1 MPAQLQ
7 LPYPTTVPAASRPS
21 SPFTAPTYPA
31 DATASPAGRSAL
43 ERRARLT
50 AKLAQLAATGQ
61 LAPLARQIASLGGCA
76 HPIRLTGHRTRLDAV
91 TGAILDHFESGRLP
105 AGELLVRCGNRRAT
119 RCPACSTVYRY
130 DTYQLIAAGLRGGK
144 TVPTSVAAHPR
155 VFATLTAPGF
165 GPVHNQPDAGRC
177 HCGQVHSDDDRLLG
191 TPLDPERYD
200 YAGAVLWNAHAPA
213 LWARF
218 TTHLRRE
225 IAKAAG
231 LTQRALR
238 DHATLSYAKVAEY
251 QKRGQVHFHAV
262 IRLDGPTGSTST
274 LPAWATTRLLDHA
287 VRAAATRTR
296 VHHEGEPPKQPQPA
310 GHVPASPPQDSD
322 RTGRLVFRF
331 GRQIDVRAIRS
342 TDFTGGGPVTD
353 RHVAA
358 YIAKYATKGAE
369 TTTGTLDHRLRLL
382 AELATHDITDH
393 ARRMIHTA
401 WHLATKRRHAHLR
414 LRQWAHMLG
423 FRGHFSTRTRHYSTT
438 LAHLRAERAAWRT
451 GRPDTQTPVPA
462 SAETQAGQTDGTPVS
477 DRAGH
482 STDLAAGHRPG
493 HGHSTGHRPGHRDIA
508 ARPDGSDTTLVIS
521 HWQYAG
527 TGLLPELEHLA
538 ELLTAKRQT
547 RPEQPTRTRRSK
559 RSGDRAGH
567 SAGHPVGH
575 STGRLAGAVR
585 AGAVA

>member
-1 MPAQLQ
+1 MSAQLQ
-7 LPYPTTVPAASRPS
+7 LPSPAATFIPVTWA
-21 SPFTAPTYPA
+21 FTAPAGTTTPTHNTT
-31 DATASPAGRSAL
+31 DASAGQRSAL

-50 AKLAQLAATGQ
+50 ARLAKLAATGQ
-61 LAPLARQIASLGGCA
+61 LAPLARQISTLGGCV
-76 HPIRLTGHRTRLDAV
+76 HPIRLTGHRTHLDSA
-91 TGAILDHFESGRLP
+91 TGEILDHLDSDRLP

-165 GPVHNQPDAGRC
+165 GPVHNQPDTSRC
-177 HCGQVHSDDDRLLG
+177 HCGHIHPDDDPLLG
-191 TPLDPERYD
+191 TPLDPDRYD
-200 YAGAVLWNAHAPA
+200 YTGAVLWNAHAPA

-231 LTQRALR
+231 LTQRDLR
-238 DHATLSYAKVAEY
+238 HYATLSYAKVAEY

-262 IRLDGPTGSTST
+262 IRLDGPTGPTST
-274 LPAWATTRLLDHA
+274 PPVWATTQLLDHA

-310 GHVPASPPQDSD
+310 KDTHSSQPQGSD
-322 RTGRLVFRF
+322 QEGRLVFRF
-331 GRQIDVRAIRS
+331 GRQIDVRAIRG
-342 TDFTGGGPVTD
+342 TDFTGDGPVTD

-369 TTTGTLDHRLRLL
+369 TTTGTLDRRLRLL
-382 AELATHDITDH
+382 AELAAHDITDH

-401 WHLATKRRHAHLR
+401 WHLATNRRHTHLR

-438 LAHLRAERAAWRT
+438 LAHLRAQRTTWRT
-451 GRPDTQTPVPA
+451 GQPNTQTPAPV
-462 SAETQAGQTDGTPVS
+462 SAETQSGQTDGSPVG

-493 HGHSTGHRPGHRDIA
+493 RRNIA
-508 ARPDGSDTTLVIS
+508 GQHMDSDTTLVIS
-521 HWQYAG
+521 HWQYTG

-538 ELLTAKRQT
+538 DLLAAKRQS
-547 RPEQPTRTRRSK
+547 RPEQPTRTRRSE
-559 RSGDRAGH
+559 RFGDR
-567 SAGHPVGH
+567 AGHPVGH
-575 STGRLAGAVR
+575 STDRQTGAVR
-585 AGAVA
+585 TGAVA

>member
-1 MPAQLQ
+1 MPAQLP
-7 LPYPTTVPAASRPS
+7 LPYPATVPATSRPS
-21 SPFTAPTYPA
+21 SSTFTTPPCPA
-31 DATASPAGRSAL
+31 DATAIVPPSTGRSAL

-50 AKLAQLAATGQ
+50 ARLAKLAATGH
-61 LAPLARQIASLGGCA
+61 LAPLARQISALGGCA
-76 HPIRLTGHRTRLDAV
+76 LPIRLTGHRTRLDTA
-91 TGAILDHFESGRLP
+91 TGEILNHLDSGRLP

-165 GPVHNQPDAGRC
+165 GPVHNQPDTGRC
-177 HCGQVHSDDDRLLG
+177 HCGQVHPDDDPLLG

-218 TTHLRRE
+218 ITHLRRE

-238 DHATLSYAKVAEY
+238 HHATLSYAKVAEY

-262 IRLDGPTGSTST
+262 IRLDGPTGPTST
-274 LPAWATTRLLDHA
+274 PPAWATTQLLDHA
-287 VRAAATRTR
+287 VRAATTRTR
-296 VHHEGEPPKQPQPA
+296 IAHEGQQPQQPA
-310 GHVPASPPQDSD
+310 GAPVGD
-322 RTGRLVFRF
+322 RADRLVFRF
-331 GRQIDVRAIRS
+331 GRQIDVRAIRG
-342 TDFTGGGPVTD
+342 TDFTGDGPVTD

-369 TTTGTLDHRLRLL
+369 TTTGTLDRRLRLL

-401 WHLATKRRHAHLR
+401 WHLATNRRHAHLR

-438 LAHLRAERAAWRT
+438 LAHLRAERTAWRT
-451 GRPDTQTPVPA
+451 SQPDTQTPAP
-462 SAETQAGQTDGTPVS
+462 AETQVGQTDGSPVD
-477 DRAGH
+477 DRTGH
-482 STDLAAGHRPG
+482 PTDLAAGHRSRHPN
-493 HGHSTGHRPGHRDIA
+493 IA
-508 ARPDGSDTTLVIS
+508 GKRVDSDTTLVIS

-527 TGLLPELEHLA
+527 TGLVPELEHLA
-538 ELLTAKRQT
+538 NLLATTRQHG
-547 RPEQPTRTRRSK
+547 TRTRRSEH
-559 RSGDRAGH
+559 SGDRAGRP
-567 SAGHPVGH
+567 AGHPVGH
-575 STGRLAGAVR
+575 STDRLTSAAR
-585 AGAVA
+585 AGAVT

>member
-1 MPAQLQ
+1 MPTQLQ
-7 LPYPTTVPAASRPS
+7 LPYTATVPTASCPS
-21 SPFTAPTYPA
+21 SAFTTPTCPA
-31 DATASPAGRSAL
+31 DITALAAGRSAL
-43 ERRARLT
+43 ERRARLAARL
-50 AKLAQLAATGQ
+50 AKLAAVGQ
-61 LAPLARQIASLGGCA
+61 LAPLARQISTLGGCA
-76 HPIRLTGHRTRLDAV
+76 HPIRLTGHRTRLDSA
-91 TGAILDHFESGRLP
+91 TGETLDHFDSGRLP

-130 DTYQLIAAGLRGGK
+130 DTYQLITAGLRGGK

-165 GPVHNQPDAGRC
+165 GPVHNQPDTGRC
-177 HCGQVHSDDDRLLG
+177 HCGHTHPDDDPLLG

-231 LTQRALR
+231 LTQRSLR
-238 DHATLSYAKVAEY
+238 HHATLSYAKVAEY

-262 IRLDGPTGSTST
+262 IRLDGPTGPGSTP
-274 LPAWATTRLLDHA
+274 PAWATTQLLGHA
-287 VRAAATRTR
+287 VRAAAARTR
-296 VHHEGEPPKQPQPA
+296 VRHGGEPPKQPQLAGDIPA
-310 GHVPASPPQDSD
+310 PQSQSSH
-322 RTGRLVFRF
+322 RGGRLVFRF
-331 GRQIDVRAIRS
+331 GRQIDVRAIRG
-342 TDFTGGGPVTD
+342 TDFTGDGPVTD

-369 TTTGTLDHRLRLL
+369 TTTGTLDRRLRFL
-382 AELATHDITDH
+382 AELAQYDITDH
-393 ARRMIHTA
+393 AHRMIHTA

-438 LAHLRAERAAWRT
+438 LTHLRAERTAWRA
-451 GRPDTQTPVPA
+451 GRPDPQTPAKGGTQT
-462 SAETQAGQTDGTPVS
+462 GQTVATPVS

-482 STDLAAGHRPG
+482 PTDPAAGHRPG

-538 ELLTAKRQT
+538 NLLAVKRQT
-547 RPEQPTRTRRSK
+547 RPEQPTRTRHSK
-559 RSGDRAGH
+559 RSCDR
-567 SAGHPVGH
+567 AGHPVGH
-575 STGRLAGAVR
+575 STDRLTSAAR
-585 AGAVA
+585 AGAIA

>member
-7 LPYPTTVPAASRPS
+7 LPYPATAPAASRPS
-21 SPFTAPTYPA
+21 SAFTTPTYPA
-31 DATASPAGRSAL
+31 EVTATASTTAGWSVL

-50 AKLAQLAATGQ
+50 AKLAKLAATGQ
-61 LAPLARQIASLGGCA
+61 LAPLARQIAGLGGCA
-76 HPIRLTGHRTRLDAV
+76 HPIRLTGHRTRLGSA
-91 TGAILDHFESGRLP
+91 TGEILDHFDSGRLP

-165 GPVHNQPDAGRC
+165 GPVHNQPDTGRC
-177 HCGQVHSDDDRLLG
+177 HCGHTHPDNDRLLG

-200 YAGAVLWNAHAPA
+200 YTGAVLWNAHAPA

-231 LTQRALR
+231 LTQRMLR
-238 DHATLSYAKVAEY
+238 HHATLSYAKVAEY

-262 IRLDGPTGSTST
+262 IRLDGPTGPGST
-274 LPAWATTRLLDHA
+274 PPVWATVQLLDHA
-287 VRAAATRTR
+287 VRAAAARTR
-296 VHHEGEPPKQPQPA
+296 VHHEGQPYQPA
-310 GHVPASPPQDSD
+310 GAPVGD
-322 RTGRLVFRF
+322 RADRLLFRF
-331 GRQIDVRAIRS
+331 GRQIDVRAIRG

-369 TTTGTLDHRLRLL
+369 TTTGTLDRRLRLL

-401 WHLATKRRHAHLR
+401 WHLATRPQHTHLR

-438 LAHLRAERAAWRT
+438 LAHLRAERTAWRT
-451 GRPDTQTPVPA
+451 RRPDTQTQTPAPAPV
-462 SAETQAGQTDGTPVS
+462 STQTQAGQTDSSPVD

-482 STDLAAGHRPG
+482 PTDLTPDHP
-493 HGHSTGHRPGHRDIA
+493 DIVGQ
-508 ARPDGSDTTLVIS
+508 RVDSDTTLVIS

-538 ELLTAKRQT
+538 DLLAAKRQA
-547 RPEQPTRTRRSK
+547 RPKQPTRTRHSE

-567 SAGHPVGH
+567 STGHPADH
-575 STGRLAGAVR
+575 STHRRAVR
-585 AGAVA
+585 TGAVA

>member
-7 LPYPTTVPAASRPS
+7 LPYSATAPAASRPS
-21 SPFTAPTYPA
+21 SAFTTPTCPA
-31 DATASPAGRSAL
+31 DATASAAGRSRL

-50 AKLAQLAATGQ
+50 ARLAKLAATGH
-61 LAPLARQIASLGGCA
+61 LAPLARQISGLGGCA
-76 HPIRLTGHRTRLDAV
+76 HPIRLTGHRTHLDSA
-91 TGAILDHFESGRLP
+91 TGEILDHFDSSRLP

-165 GPVHNQPDAGRC
+165 GPVHNQPDGTGRC
-177 HCGQVHSDDDRLLG
+177 HCGHTHPDNDSLLG
-191 TPLDPERYD
+191 TPLDPDRYD

-231 LTQRALR
+231 LTQRSLR
-238 DHATLSYAKVAEY
+238 HHATLSYAKVAEY

-262 IRLDGPTGSTST
+262 IRLDGPTGPTST
-274 LPAWATTRLLDHA
+274 PPAWATTQLLDHA

-296 VHHEGEPPKQPQPA
+296 VPHEGQSRQPSGAPV
-310 GHVPASPPQDSD
+310 G
-322 RTGRLVFRF
+322 GRADWLVFRF
-331 GRQIDVRAIRS
+331 GRQIDVRPIRG
-342 TDFTGGGPVTD
+342 TDFTGDALVTD

-369 TTTGTLDHRLRLL
+369 TTTGTLDRRLRLL
-382 AELATHDITDH
+382 AELAQYDITDH
-393 ARRMIHTA
+393 ARRIIHTA
-401 WHLATKRRHAHLR
+401 WHLATRPEHAHLR

-438 LAHLRAERAAWRT
+438 LTHLRTERTAWHTPQADTAAPAPVGPRAERTAADSNLPT
-451 GRPDTQTPVPA
+451 GGQPV
-462 SAETQAGQTDGTPVS
+462 TDRHADRDDRS
-477 DRAGH
+477 DLTTGHRAGH
-482 STDLAAGHRPG
+482 CAATAGQRG
-493 HGHSTGHRPGHRDIA
+493 NA
-508 ARPDGSDTTLVIS
+508 DTTLVIS

-527 TGLLPELEHLA
+527 TGLLPELAHLA
-538 ELLTAKRQT
+538 NLLEAKRPA
-547 RPEQPTRTRRSK
+547 RPDGRRPD
-559 RSGDRAGH
+559 GPGH
-567 SAGHPVGH
+567 SGGQPSDADR
-575 STGRLAGAVR
+575 T
-585 AGAVA
+585 GAVA

>member
-7 LPYPTTVPAASRPS
+7 LPSPAATFIPTTWA
-21 SPFTAPTYPA
+21 FTAPAGTTTPTHNTT
-31 DATASPAGRSAL
+31 DASASQRSAL

-50 AKLAQLAATGQ
+50 AKLAKLAATGQ
-61 LAPLARQIASLGGCA
+61 LAPLARQIAGLGGCA
-76 HPIRLTGHRTRLDAV
+76 HPIRLTGHRTRLDSA
-91 TGAILDHFESGRLP
+91 TGEILDHFDSGRLP

-130 DTYQLIAAGLRGGK
+130 DTYQLITAGLRGGK

-165 GPVHNQPDAGRC
+165 GPVHNQPDTGRC
-177 HCGQVHSDDDRLLG
+177 HCGHTHPDDDRLLG
-191 TPLDPERYD
+191 TPLDPDRYD

-262 IRLDGPTGSTST
+262 IRLDGPTGPTST
-274 LPAWATTRLLDHA
+274 PPAWATTQLLDHA
-287 VRAAATRTR
+287 VRTAATRTR

-310 GHVPASPPQDSD
+310 KDTHSSQPQGSD
-322 RTGRLVFRF
+322 QAGRLVFRF
-331 GRQIDVRAIRS
+331 GRQIDVRAIRG
-342 TDFTGGGPVTD
+342 TDFTGDGPVTE

-369 TTTGTLDHRLRLL
+369 TTTGTLDRRLHFL
-382 AELATHDITDH
+382 AELSAYDITDH
-393 ARRMIHTA
+393 ARHMIHTA
-401 WHLATKRRHAHLR
+401 WHLATKRRHDHLR

-438 LAHLRAERAAWRT
+438 LAHLRAQRTTWRT
-451 GRPDTQTPVPA
+451 SHPDIQTPAPA
-462 SAETQAGQTDGTPVS
+462 SAQTQAGQTGGNPVG

-482 STDLAAGHRPG
+482 STDLAAGHRNIG
-493 HGHSTGHRPGHRDIA
+493 GQHVD
-508 ARPDGSDTTLVIS
+508 SDTTLVIS
-521 HWQYAG
+521 HWQ
-527 TGLLPELEHLA
+527 
-538 ELLTAKRQT
+538 
-547 RPEQPTRTRRSK
+547 
-559 RSGDRAGH
+559 
-567 SAGHPVGH
+567 
-575 STGRLAGAVR
+575 
-585 AGAVA
+585 

>member
-1 MPAQLQ
+1 MLHNRSRSHASVIGVHHADRPGERHRLG
-7 LPYPTTVPAASRPS
+7 TV
-21 SPFTAPTYPA
+21 
-31 DATASPAGRSAL
+31 GRSAL

-50 AKLAQLAATGQ
+50 GRLAKLSATGH
-61 LAPLARQIASLGGCA
+61 LAPLARQISTLGGCA
-76 HPIRLTGHRTRLDAV
+76 RPVRLTGQRTRIHST
-91 TGAILDHFESGRLP
+91 TGQVLDHLDSRHLP

-165 GPVHNQPDAGRC
+165 GPVHNQPDTGHC
-177 HCGQVHSDDDRLLG
+177 HCGARHPDGDPLLG
-191 TPLDPERYD
+191 TPLDPKRYD

-231 LTQRALR
+231 LTQRTLR
-238 DHATLSYAKVAEY
+238 HHATLSYAKVAEY

-262 IRLDGPTGSTST
+262 IRLDGPTGPTST
-274 LPAWATTRLLDHA
+274 PPAWATTQLLDHA

-296 VHHEGEPPKQPQPA
+296 VLHEGQSRHSA
-310 GHVPASPPQDSD
+310 GDALRAQDAD
-322 RTGRLVFRF
+322 RERRLMFRF
-331 GRQIDVRAIRS
+331 GRQIDVRPIRG
-342 TDFTGGGPVTD
+342 TDFTGDAPVTD

-369 TTTGTLDHRLRLL
+369 TTTGTLDRRLRLL
-382 AELATHDITDH
+382 AELAQYDITDH

-401 WHLATKRRHAHLR
+401 WHLAARPQHAHLR

-438 LAHLRAERAAWRT
+438 LAHLRAERTAWRT
-451 GRPDTQTPVPA
+451 RQADAAAPAPVGPR
-462 SAETQAGQTDGTPVS
+462 AGQTNVGSNMSTGGQPVTDRHGDRDDRS
-477 DRAGH
+477 DLTAGHRAGH
-482 STDLAAGHRPG
+482 CADTAGQR
-493 HGHSTGHRPGHRDIA
+493 
-508 ARPDGSDTTLVIS
+508 GSADTTLVIS

-527 TGLLPELEHLA
+527 TGLLPELAHLA
-538 ELLTAKRQT
+538 DLLEAKRAT
-547 RPEQPTRTRRSK
+547 RPDGHRPN
-559 RSGDRAGH
+559 GPGH
-567 SAGHPVGH
+567 SDRHRPGHP
-575 STGRLAGAVR
+575 GRQPGADR
-585 AGAVA
+585 TGAVA

>member
-7 LPYPTTVPAASRPS
+7 LPDSATTPTPTCPSSAFTTTTGPADVAAS
-21 SPFTAPTYPA
+21 
-31 DATASPAGRSAL
+31 ASAGRSAL

-50 AKLAQLAATGQ
+50 AKLAKLAATGH
-61 LAPLARQIASLGGCA
+61 LAPLARQITTLGGCA
-76 HPIRLTGHRTRLDAV
+76 RPIRLTGHRASVDSA
-91 TGAILDHFESGRLP
+91 TGEVLDHLDSRQLP
-105 AGELLVRCGNRRAT
+105 AGELLVRCGNRRVT

-165 GPVHNQPDAGRC
+165 GPVHNRPDTGRC
-177 HCGQVHSDDDRLLG
+177 NCGRIHLDDDPFLG

-238 DHATLSYAKVAEY
+238 EHATLSYAKVAEY

-262 IRLDGPTGSTST
+262 IRLDGPTGPASEP
-274 LPAWATTRLLDHA
+274 PAWATTGLLDHA

-296 VHHEGEPPKQPQPA
+296 VRHAGQPPQPVENAPGSREIGRA
-310 GHVPASPPQDSD
+310 GRS
-322 RTGRLVFRF
+322 VFRF
-331 GRQIDVRAIRS
+331 GRQIDVRAIRG
-342 TDFTGGGPVTD
+342 TDFTGDGPVTE

-369 TTTGTLDHRLRLL
+369 TTTGTLDRRLRLL

-401 WHLATKRRHAHLR
+401 WRLGAQDQHVHLR

-423 FRGHFSTRTRHYSTT
+423 FRGHFSTRTRRYSTT
-438 LAHLRAERAAWRT
+438 LAHLRAERAAW
-451 GRPDTQTPVPA
+451 
-462 SAETQAGQTDGTPVS
+462 QTDRLGHAGD

-482 STDLAAGHRPG
+482 STGLTSGHRQVAG
-493 HGHSTGHRPGHRDIA
+493 QHGS
-508 ARPDGSDTTLVIS
+508 SDTTLVIS
-521 HWQYAG
+521 HWHYAG
-527 TGLLPELEHLA
+527 TGLLPELAHLS
-538 ELLTAKRQT
+538 ELLAARQQT
-547 RPEQPTRTRRSK
+547 RTESLHRLRQPEYP
-559 RSGDRAGH
+559 GDRAGH
-567 SAGHPVGH
+567 SAGQL
-575 STGRLAGAVR
+575 TGPVR

>member
-1 MPAQLQ
+1 MIGS
-7 LPYPTTVPAASRPS
+7 YTERFTVPR
-21 SPFTAPTYPA
+21 Y
-31 DATASPAGRSAL
+31 G
-43 ERRARLT
+43 
-50 AKLAQLAATGQ
+50 
-61 LAPLARQIASLGGCA
+61 LGGCA
-76 HPIRLTGHRTRLDAV
+76 HPIRLTGHRTRLDSA
-91 TGAILDHFESGRLP
+91 TGEVLDHFDSGQLP

-165 GPVHNQPDAGRC
+165 GPVHNQPDTGGC
-177 HCGQVHSDDDRLLG
+177 HCGHTHPDDDPLLG
-191 TPLDPERYD
+191 TPLAPDRYD

-238 DHATLSYAKVAEY
+238 HHATLSYAKVAEY

-262 IRLDGPTGSTST
+262 VRLDGPTGPGSTP
-274 LPAWATTRLLDHA
+274 PAWATTELLNQA
-287 VRAAATRTR
+287 VRAAASHTR
-296 VHHEGEPPKQPQPA
+296 VHHA
-310 GHVPASPPQDSD
+310 GKPQDES
-322 RTGRLVFRF
+322 RSGWLVFRF
-331 GRQIDVRAIRS
+331 GRQIDVRAIRG
-342 TDFTGGGPVTD
+342 TDFTGDGPVTD

-369 TTTGTLDHRLRLL
+369 TTTGTLDRRLRLL
-382 AELATHDITDH
+382 AELAQYDITDH

-401 WHLATKRRHAHLR
+401 WHLATQAQHAHLR

-438 LAHLRAERAAWRT
+438 LAHLRAERTAWRT
-451 GRPDTQTPVPA
+451 SQPDPQTPAPA

-477 DRAGH
+477 DRAGR
-482 STDLAAGHRPG
+482 SADLAAGHRPG

-508 ARPDGSDTTLVIS
+508 AQPDGSDTTLVIS
-521 HWQYAG
+521 NWQYAG

-538 ELLTAKRQT
+538 DLLAAKRQP

-567 SAGHPVGH
+567 PVRH
-575 STGRLAGAVR
+575 STDRLTSAAR
-585 AGAVA
+585 PGAVA

>member
-7 LPYPTTVPAASRPS
+7 LPYSAVVPAASRPS
-21 SPFTAPTYPA
+21 SSALTTPTCPT
-31 DATASPAGRSAL
+31 DVTASTAGRSAL

-50 AKLAQLAATGQ
+50 AKLAKLAATGQ
-61 LAPLARQIASLGGCA
+61 LAPLARQISTLGGCA
-76 HPIRLTGHRTRLDAV
+76 HPIRLAGHRTRLDSA
-91 TGAILDHFESGRLP
+91 TGEVFDHLASGQLP

-144 TVPTSVAAHPR
+144 TVPASVAVHPR

-165 GPVHNQPDAGRC
+165 GPVHNQPDTGRC
-177 HCGQVHSDDDRLLG
+177 HCGHTHPDNDQLLG
-191 TPLDPERYD
+191 TPLNPERYD
-200 YAGAVLWNAHAPA
+200 YTGAVLWNAHAPA

-231 LTQRALR
+231 LTQRTLR
-238 DHATLSYAKVAEY
+238 HHATLSYAKVAEY

-262 IRLDGPTGSTST
+262 IRLDGPTGPGSTP
-274 LPAWATTRLLDHA
+274 PAWATTGLLDHA

-296 VHHEGEPPKQPQPA
+296 VAHEGQPQLPA
-310 GHVPASPPQDSD
+310 GYAPGARQARQGHRP
-322 RTGRLVFRF
+322 VFRF

-342 TDFTGGGPVTD
+342 TDFTGGSPVTE

-369 TTTGTLDHRLRLL
+369 TTTGTLDRRLRLL

-393 ARRMIHTA
+393 ARRLIHTA
-401 WHLATKRRHAHLR
+401 WHLATQPQHAHLR

-438 LAHLRAERAAWRT
+438 LTHLRAERTAWRT
-451 GRPDTQTPVPA
+451 SRPDTQTLTPAPA
-462 SAETQAGQTDGTPVS
+462 SAETQAGQTGGSPIGDQ
-477 DRAGH
+477 AQH
-482 STDLAAGHRPG
+482 STDLTAGHRPG
-493 HGHSTGHRPGHRDIA
+493 HRNIA
-508 ARPDGSDTTLVIS
+508 GQRVDSDTTLVIS

-538 ELLTAKRQT
+538 DLLTATRQT
-547 RPEQPTRTRRSK
+547 RPEQPTPTRHSK
-559 RSGDRAGH
+559 RSSDR
-567 SAGHPVGH
+567 AGHPVGH
-575 STGRLAGAVR
+575 STDRLTSAVR
-585 AGAVA
+585 ARAVA

>member
-7 LPYPTTVPAASRPS
+7 LPPTSTHG
-21 SPFTAPTYPA
+21 TT
-31 DATASPAGRSAL
+31 DAFARRHSAL

-50 AKLAQLAATGQ
+50 ARLAKLAATGQ
-61 LAPLARQIASLGGCA
+61 LAPLARQISTLGGCA
-76 HPIRLTGHRTRLDAV
+76 HPIRLTGHRTRLDSA
-91 TGAILDHFESGRLP
+91 TGEILDHFESGRLP
-105 AGELLVRCGNRRAT
+105 AGELLVRCGNRRTT

-130 DTYQLIAAGLRGGK
+130 DTYQLITAGLRGGK

-165 GPVHNQPDAGRC
+165 GPVHNQPDTGRC
-177 HCGQVHSDDDRLLG
+177 HCGHTHPDDDPLLG
-191 TPLDPERYD
+191 TPLDPEHYD
-200 YAGAVLWNAHAPA
+200 YTGAVLWNAHAPA

-231 LTQRALR
+231 LTQRTLR
-238 DHATLSYAKVAEY
+238 HHATLSYAKVAEY
-251 QKRGQVHFHAV
+251 QKRGQIHFHAV
-262 IRLDGPTGSTST
+262 IRLDGPTGPTST
-274 LPAWATTRLLDHA
+274 PPDWATTQLLDHA

-296 VHHEGEPPKQPQPA
+296 VHHKGQPPKQPQPA
-310 GHVPASPPQDSD
+310 GDIPASQPQGSD
-322 RTGRLVFRF
+322 RAGRLVFRF

-342 TDFTGGGPVTD
+342 TDFTGGPVTD

-369 TTTGTLDHRLRLL
+369 TTTGTLDRRLRLL

-438 LAHLRAERAAWRT
+438 LTHLRVERTAWRT
-451 GRPDTQTPVPA
+451 GRPDTHTPAP
-462 SAETQAGQTDGTPVS
+462 AETQAGQIDDSPVS

-482 STDLAAGHRPG
+482 PTDLAPGHRPG
-493 HGHSTGHRPGHRDIA
+493 HGHSTGHHPGHRDIA

-538 ELLTAKRQT
+538 NLLAAQRQT

-559 RSGDRAGH
+559 HSGDRAGH
-567 SAGHPVGH
+567 PVSH
-575 STGRLAGAVR
+575 STDRLTSAVR
-585 AGAVA
+585 PGAVA

>member
-7 LPYPTTVPAASRPS
+7 LPYPATVPAASHP
-21 SPFTAPTYPA
+21 PAAFTTPTCPA
-31 DATASPAGRSAL
+31 DATASAAAGRSTL

-50 AKLAQLAATGQ
+50 AKLAKLAATGQ
-61 LAPLARQIASLGGCA
+61 LAPLAHQIAGLGGCA
-76 HPIRLTGHRTRLDAV
+76 HPIRLTGHRTRLDSA
-91 TGAILDHFESGRLP
+91 TGEILDHLDSGRLP

-155 VFATLTAPGF
+155 VFATLPAPGF
-165 GPVHNQPDAGRC
+165 GPVHNQPDTGRC
-177 HCGQVHSDDDRLLG
+177 HCGHAHPDDDPLLG
-191 TPLDPERYD
+191 TPLNPDRYD
-200 YAGAVLWNAHAPA
+200 YTGAVLWNAHAPA

-231 LTQRALR
+231 LTQRDLR
-238 DHATLSYAKVAEY
+238 HHATLSYAKVAEY

-262 IRLDGPTGSTST
+262 IRLDGPTGPTST
-274 LPAWATTRLLDHA
+274 PPAWATTGLLDHA

-296 VHHEGEPPKQPQPA
+296 VHHDGEPPKQPQPTGDA
-310 GHVPASPPQDSD
+310 HAAPPQDSD
-322 RTGRLVFRF
+322 RAGRLVFRF
-331 GRQIDVRAIRS
+331 GRQIDVRAIRG
-342 TDFTGGGPVTD
+342 TDFTGDGPVTD

-369 TTTGTLDHRLRLL
+369 TTTGTLDRRLRLL

-438 LAHLRAERAAWRT
+438 LAHLRAERTAWRT
-451 GRPDTQTPVPA
+451 GRPDTQTPA
-462 SAETQAGQTDGTPVS
+462 SAEMQAGQTGGSPIGDQ
-477 DRAGH
+477 AQH
-482 STDLAAGHRPG
+482 STDPAAGHRPG
-493 HGHSTGHRPGHRDIA
+493 HRNSAGQRVD
-508 ARPDGSDTTLVIS
+508 SDTTLVIS

-538 ELLTAKRQT
+538 DLLTATRQT
-547 RPEQPTRTRRSK
+547 RPEQPTHTRRSK
-559 RSGDRAGH
+559 RSSDRAGDR
-567 SAGHPVGH
+567 AGHPVGH
-575 STGRLAGAVR
+575 STGRLTSAVR
-585 AGAVA
+585 AKGVA

>member
-7 LPYPTTVPAASRPS
+7 LPYPASVPAASRPS
-21 SPFTAPTYPA
+21 S
-31 DATASPAGRSAL
+31 SAL

-50 AKLAQLAATGQ
+50 AKLAKLAATGQ
-61 LAPLARQIASLGGCA
+61 LAPLARQIDRLGGCVR
-76 HPIRLTGHRTRLDAV
+76 PVRLTGQRTRLDTA
-91 TGAILDHFESGRLP
+91 TGEILDHFDSGRLP

-165 GPVHNQPDAGRC
+165 GPVHNQPDTGRC
-177 HCGQVHSDDDRLLG
+177 HCGHTHSDDDPLLG
-191 TPLDPERYD
+191 TPLDPDHYD
-200 YAGAVLWNAHAPA
+200 YTGAVLWNAHAPA

-231 LTQRALR
+231 LTQRTLR
-238 DHATLSYAKVAEY
+238 HHATLSYAKVAEY

-262 IRLDGPTGSTST
+262 IRLDGPTGPTST
-274 LPAWATTRLLDHA
+274 PPAWATTQLLDHA

-310 GHVPASPPQDSD
+310 GRVPASPPQVSD
-322 RTGRLVFRF
+322 RAGRLVFRF
-331 GRQIDVRAIRS
+331 GRQTDVRAIRS
-342 TDFTGGGPVTD
+342 TDFTGGGPVTE

-393 ARRMIHTA
+393 ARRLIHTA
-401 WHLATKRRHAHLR
+401 WHLATRPQHAHLR

-438 LAHLRAERAAWRT
+438 LAHLQAERTTWRL
-451 GRPDTQTPVPA
+451 GQPDTQTPTPVPV
-462 SAETQAGQTDGTPVS
+462 SAQAGQTGGSPIGDQ
-477 DRAGH
+477 AQH
-482 STDLAAGHRPG
+482 STELAAGQRPG
-493 HGHSTGHRPGHRDIA
+493 HHNSAGQRVD
-508 ARPDGSDTTLVIS
+508 SDTTLVIS

-538 ELLTAKRQT
+538 DLLTAKRQT
-547 RPEQPTRTRRSK
+547 RPEQPTHTRHSK
-559 RSGDRAGH
+559 RSSDR
-567 SAGHPVGH
+567 AGHPVGH
-575 STGRLAGAVR
+575 STDRLPCVVR
-585 AGAVA
+585 SRAVA

>member
-1 MPAQLQ
+1 MPSQLQ
-7 LPYPTTVPAASRPS
+7 LPYPATVPAASHPS
-21 SPFTAPTYPA
+21 SAFTTPSCPA
-31 DATASPAGRSAL
+31 DVTASAAGRSTL

-50 AKLAQLAATGQ
+50 AKLAKLAATGH
-61 LAPLARQIASLGGCA
+61 LAPLARQISTLGGCA
-76 HPIRLTGHRTRLDAV
+76 HPIRLTGHRTRLNSA
-91 TGAILDHFESGRLP
+91 TGEILDHFDSGRLP
-105 AGELLVRCGNRRAT
+105 AGELLVRCGNRRVT
-119 RCPACSTVYRY
+119 RCPACSAIYRY

-165 GPVHNQPDAGRC
+165 GPVHNQPDTGRC
-177 HCGQVHSDDDRLLG
+177 HCGHTHSDNDPLLG
-191 TPLDPERYD
+191 TPLDPDRYD

-231 LTQRALR
+231 LTQRVLR

-262 IRLDGPTGSTST
+262 VRLDGPTGPGSTP
-274 LPAWATTRLLDHA
+274 PAWATTQLLDHA

-296 VHHEGEPPKQPQPA
+296 VRHGGEPPKQPQPA
-310 GHVPASPPQDSD
+310 GDIPAPQPQNSH
-322 RTGRLVFRF
+322 RAGRLVFRF
-331 GRQIDVRAIRS
+331 GRQIDVRAIRG
-342 TDFTGGGPVTD
+342 TDFSGGGPVTD

-369 TTTGTLDHRLRLL
+369 TTTGTLDRRLRLL
-382 AELATHDITDH
+382 AELDKYDITDH

-438 LAHLRAERAAWRT
+438 LAHLRAERTAWRT
-451 GRPDTQTPVPA
+451 SRPDPQTPAPT
-462 SAETQAGQTDGTPVS
+462 SAETQAGQTDSTPVS

-482 STDLAAGHRPG
+482 PTDLAAGHRPS
-493 HGHSTGHRPGHRDIA
+493 HGNSTGHRPGHRDIT

-538 ELLTAKRQT
+538 DLLAAKRQT

-567 SAGHPVGH
+567 PVRHSGCRLTSADRQGV
-575 STGRLAGAVR
+575 TE
-585 AGAVA
+585 

>member
-1 MPAQLQ
+1 NENTGP
-7 LPYPTTVPAASRPS
+7 PDTHS
-21 SPFTAPTYPA
+21 SLK
-31 DATASPAGRSAL
+31 R
-43 ERRARLT
+43 
-50 AKLAQLAATGQ
+50 K
-61 LAPLARQIASLGGCA
+61 
-76 HPIRLTGHRTRLDAV
+76 RT
-91 TGAILDHFESGRLP
+91 
-105 AGELLVRCGNRRAT
+105 
-119 RCPACSTVYRY
+119 
-130 DTYQLIAAGLRGGK
+130 LIAAGLRGGK

-165 GPVHNQPDAGRC
+165 GPVHNQPDTGRC
-177 HCGQVHSDDDRLLG
+177 HCGHTHPDDDPLLG

-200 YAGAVLWNAHAPA
+200 YPGAVLWNAHAPA

-238 DHATLSYAKVAEY
+238 HHATLSYAKVAEY

-262 IRLDGPTGSTST
+262 IRLDGPTGPTST
-274 LPAWATTRLLDHA
+274 PPAWATTQLLNHA

-310 GHVPASPPQDSD
+310 AVVPASQPQASD
-322 RTGRLVFRF
+322 RAERLVFRF
-331 GRQIDVRAIRS
+331 GRQIDVRVIRG

-369 TTTGTLDHRLRLL
+369 TTTGTLDRRLRLL
-382 AELATHDITDH
+382 AELATHNITDH

-401 WHLATKRRHAHLR
+401 WHLATNRRHAHLR

-438 LAHLRAERAAWRT
+438 LAHLRAERTAWRT
-451 GRPDTQTPVPA
+451 GRPDTQTPAPA
-462 SAETQAGQTDGTPVS
+462 SAQTQAGQKDGSPVG
-477 DRAGH
+477 DRAEH
-482 STDLAAGHRPG
+482 PTDLAPG
-493 HGHSTGHRPGHRDIA
+493 HPNIA
-508 ARPDGSDTTLVIS
+508 GQRTDSDTTLVIS

-527 TGLLPELEHLA
+527 TGLLPELAHLA
-538 ELLTAKRQT
+538 NLLTATRQT
-547 RPEQPTRTRRSK
+547 QPEQPTRPRRSEHS
-559 RSGDRAGH
+559 RDHAGH

-575 STGRLAGAVR
+575 PTDPLTSAVR
-585 AGAVA
+585 AGALA

>member
-1 MPAQLQ
+1 MSAQLQ
-7 LPYPTTVPAASRPS
+7 LPYSTTVPAASHPS
-21 SPFTAPTYPA
+21 SAFTAPPCPA
-31 DATASPAGRSAL
+31 EVTASAAAGRAL

-50 AKLAQLAATGQ
+50 AKLAKLAATGQ
-61 LAPLARQIASLGGCA
+61 LTPLARQITGLGGCA
-76 HPIRLTGHRTRLDAV
+76 HPIRLTGHRTRLDTA
-91 TGAILDHFESGRLP
+91 TGEVLDHVDSGRLP

-144 TVPTSVAAHPR
+144 TIPTSVAAHPR

-165 GPVHNQPDAGRC
+165 GPVHNQPDTGRC
-177 HCGQVHSDDDRLLG
+177 LCGQVHADDPLLG
-191 TPLDPERYD
+191 TPLDPDRYD

-231 LTQRALR
+231 LTQRTLR

-262 IRLDGPTGSTST
+262 IRLDGPTGPDSAP
-274 LPAWATTRLLDHA
+274 PAWATTQLLDHA
-287 VRAAATRTR
+287 VRAAAARTR

-310 GHVPASPPQDSD
+310 GDISASQPQNSD
-322 RTGRLVFRF
+322 RAEPLVFRF
-331 GRQIDVRAIRS
+331 GRQIDIRAIRG
-342 TDFTGGGPVTD
+342 TDFTGDGPVTD

-369 TTTGTLDHRLRLL
+369 TTTGTLDRRLRLL
-382 AELATHDITDH
+382 AELTTHDITDH
-393 ARRMIHTA
+393 ARRLIHTA

-438 LAHLRAERAAWRT
+438 LAHLSAERTAWRT
-451 GRPDTQTPVPA
+451 GQPDTQTPAPA
-462 SAETQAGQTDGTPVS
+462 SAEPPAGQAGGSPIGDL
-477 DRAGH
+477 AGH
-482 STDLAAGHRPG
+482 CTDLTPGHRP
-493 HGHSTGHRPGHRDIA
+493 SHRNSAGQRVD
-508 ARPDGSDTTLVIS
+508 SDTTLVIS
-521 HWQYAG
+521 HWPVRRNRPPARTQAPG
-527 TGLLPELEHLA
+527 RPLGCK
-538 ELLTAKRQT
+538 TADPDPRN
-547 RPEQPTRTRRSK
+547 RPEPEGRST
-559 RSGDRAGH
+559 
-567 SAGHPVGH
+567 PVTALTTPPVTWSVTPLVG
-575 STGRLAGAVR
+575 
-585 AGAVA
+585 

>member
-7 LPYPTTVPAASRPS
+7 FPYPAPVPTTLRPS
-21 SPFTAPTYPA
+21 QAFTTPSGSAEV
-31 DATASPAGRSAL
+31 ASSAAGRSAL

-50 AKLAQLAATGQ
+50 SRLAKLAAAGQ
-61 LAPLARQIASLGGCA
+61 LAPLARQISTLGGCA
-76 HPIRLTGHRTRLDAV
+76 HPIRLTGHRTRLDSA
-91 TGAILDHFESGRLP
+91 TGEILDHFDSGRLP
-105 AGELLVRCGNRRAT
+105 AGELLVRCGNRRVT

-130 DTYQLIAAGLRGGK
+130 DTYQLITAGLRGGK
-144 TVPTSVAAHPR
+144 TVPTSVAGHPR

-165 GPVHNQPDAGRC
+165 GPVHNQPDTGRC
-177 HCGQVHSDDDRLLG
+177 HCGHTHPDEDPLLG

-200 YAGAVLWNAHAPA
+200 YGGAVLWNAHAPA

-262 IRLDGPTGSTST
+262 IRLDGPTGPGSTP
-274 LPAWATTRLLDHA
+274 PAWATTQLLDHA

-310 GHVPASPPQDSD
+310 GVVPVSPPQGSD

-353 RHVAA
+353 RHVAG

-369 TTTGTLDHRLRLL
+369 TTTGTLDRRLRFL
-382 AELATHDITDH
+382 AELAGHDITDH

-401 WHLATKRRHAHLR
+401 WHLATKRAHAHLR

-438 LAHLRAERAAWRT
+438 LTHLRTERTTWRT
-451 GRPDTQTPVPA
+451 HQPDTQTTA
-462 SAETQAGQTDGTPVS
+462 SASAKTQPGQTSGSPVG

-482 STDLAAGHRPG
+482 STDLAPG
-493 HGHSTGHRPGHRDIA
+493 HSNIA
-508 ARPDGSDTTLVIS
+508 GQRGDSDTTLVIS

-538 ELLTAKRQT
+538 DLLAATQQT
-547 RPEQPTRTRRSK
+547 RPEQPHRTRRSK

-567 SAGHPVGH
+567 PVGH
-575 STGRLAGAVR
+575 SSHRLTGAVR
-585 AGAVA
+585 AGGIT